1 MVWFGLGW
9 VDLGW
14 LVGVFCFFCF
24 FVSFLFLFVSS
35 FVSLFLSCFCLFFL
49 SSFACLFGGGVVAA
63 GIRLTTPML
72 SQPRC
77 YRSSWK
83 PCVQRGLRVTA
94 LLPAAYF

>member
-14 LVGVFCFFCF
+14 LVGVFVF
-24 FVSFLFLFVSS
+24 FVSLVLS
-35 FVSLFLSCFCLFFL
+35 FFCLFLRLFL
-49 SSFACLFGGGVVAA
+49 CFFPVFVFSSFACLFGGGVVAA

-77 YRSSWK
+77 YRSSWE

-94 LLPAAYF
+94 LLSAAYF